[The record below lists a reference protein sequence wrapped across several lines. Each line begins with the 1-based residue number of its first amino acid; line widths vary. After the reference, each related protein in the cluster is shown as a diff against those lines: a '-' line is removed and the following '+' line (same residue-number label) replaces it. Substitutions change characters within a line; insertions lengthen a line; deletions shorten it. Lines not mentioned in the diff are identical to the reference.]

1 MQGMTTEHGRSIDHE
16 TAVPLLEPSPGK
28 LDIVIVE
35 NDEGFKALEKDWNAL
50 LAGAD
55 ATIFQSF
62 EWLYSW
68 WKYFGNGGRL
78 HCLVLSSGGRV
89 VGIAPLF
96 KVDVNVLGVR
106 LATHLQFIGK
116 GLSDYVD
123 VIILRGYEKIV
134 LDALARHLRETAAT
148 WDVFDC
154 EDVPGQSPV
163 LGLLPDA
170 ASRLGIK
177 STKYQGNVCPRI
189 ILPTREEATRDK
201 KGPALSYNY
210 KRKYKLLQAAGEA
223 RVEQFRRI
231 SDDLRKGV
239 EMFSELHGR
248 RWKSLGFP
256 SAFDEEKHRAF
267 HVEVA
272 ERFARRDWLR
282 LYFLSVNGVPLSV
295 CFNFNFNKTIY
306 MYQCN
311 AHGSDELMK
320 SSPGFLIRAVAMEE
334 GITEGM
340 QAFDFLRGNESYK
353 YTEGDATETKNW
365 LIRFSSPQGTLRFAL
380 FLGQELVKKSFARAR
395 VEYFEYRRYTI
406 ARKPSRANGIRYI
419 GSRLLGMLRM
429 GVDFV
434 QRHLFHQTK
443 EQKHS

>member
-1 MQGMTTEHGRSIDHE
+1 MQGMITEHGKSTDRE
-16 TAVPLLEPSPGK
+16 TAVPLRDPPPGT
-28 LDIVIVE
+28 LDIVVVD

-50 LAGAD
+50 LACAD

-78 HCLVLSSGGRV
+78 HCLVLSSGGRI

-96 KVDVNVLGVR
+96 KVDVKVLGVR

-123 VIILRGYEKIV
+123 VIIHRGYEKTVI
-134 LDALARHLRETAAT
+134 DALARYLRGTAAT

-163 LGLLPDA
+163 LGLLPEA
-170 ASRLGIK
+170 ALRLGIH
-177 STKYQGNVCPRI
+177 SSKYQGNVCPRVA
-189 ILPTREEATRDK
+189 LPTKEEATTGK
-201 KGPALSYNY
+201 KGPSLSYNF
-210 KRKYKLLQAAGEA
+210 KRKYKILQGAGDA
-223 RVEQFRRI
+223 RIEHFRTT

-239 EMFSELHGR
+239 EMFSDLHGR

-256 SAFDEEKHRAF
+256 SAFDEEKHRLF

-282 LYFLSVNGVPLSV
+282 LYFLCVNGVPLSV
-295 CFNFNFNKTIY
+295 CFNFNYNKTIY

-320 SSPGFLIRAVAMEE
+320 SSPGFLIRAIAMDE

-340 QAFDFLRGNESYK
+340 QTFDFLRGNESYK

-365 LIRFSSPQGTLRFAL
+365 LIRFSSPQGTVRFGL

-395 VEYFEYRRYTI
+395 VEYFEYRRYMI
-406 ARKPSRANGIRYI
+406 SRKPSPMNGLRYV
-419 GSRLLGMLRM
+419 GSRLLGMLRL
-429 GVDFV
+429 GIDFV
-434 QRHLFHQTK
+434 QRHLLHQTK
-443 EQKHS
+443 GQQN